1 MPAAE
6 LMSLFFFFFA
16 IKKGSTKHKPSLQ
29 WYLTYFPSLFL
40 FFTSS
45 DLLTFITLKNW
56 KGIPA
61 ETQLQHLEKES
72 KQTTY

>member
-6 LMSLFFFFFA
+6 LMSLFFA

-29 WYLTYFPSLFL
+29 WYLTVSFSIFI
-40 FFTSS
+40 FTSS
-45 DLLTFITLKNW
+45 DLLTSIILKNW
-56 KGIPA
+56 KHIPT